1 MITLRGDVDEGR
13 GEDEGRHVER
23 RERRDGALGA
33 VVVLRAEVGAD
44 VRAGRQRAE
53 RERAARRR
61 RRAGADRGL
70 GIQRHERDLD
80 ERPRRDDRGHV
91 ADLARPGSA
100 RRGR

>member
-1 MITLRGDVDEGR
+1 MITLRGDVDVGR
-13 GEDEGRHVER
+13 GEDKGRRHV
-23 RERRDGALGA
+23 ERRDGALGA
-33 VVVLRAEVGAD
+33 VVVLRAEVEAD
-44 VRAGRQRAE
+44 VRAERQRAE

-80 ERPRRDDRGHV
+80 ERPRRDDGGHV